1 MRAPS
6 RERAGG
12 DVHDSLATEGWVFAV
27 ARLHLES
34 GGERREIKVAGPIT
48 VGRSQTAGVY
58 LDDKTL
64 SREHTQFYLDHGRLC
79 VRDLDSKNGTLLNGA
94 ILKQPAALKP
104 GDKVKVG
111 AAVFTVVHEAGD
123 ALPAVTAPVA
133 AAARHA
139 PAHAGTTATAPQ
151 MHAAAARARPR
162 LAPHPAAVFLY
173 RIVLLGVIFGGAW
186 FSKPI
191 FVMLLN
197 KLQP

>member
-1 MRAPS
+1 M
-6 RERAGG
+6 
-12 DVHDSLATEGWVFAV
+12 
-27 ARLHLES
+27 ARLLLES

-48 VGRSQTAGVY
+48 VGRSPTAGVY

-64 SREHTQFYLDHGRLC
+64 SREHTQFYLDHGRIC
-79 VRDLDSKNGTLLNGA
+79 VRDLDSKNGTYLNGA

-111 AAVFTVVHEAGD
+111 VATFTVVHEAGD

-133 AAARHA
+133 APARQ
-139 PAHAGTTATAPQ
+139 AHAGTTATAPQ
-151 MHAAAARARPR
+151 MHAAAARPRPR
-162 LAPHPAAVFLY
+162 LGGPHPAAVLFY
-173 RIVLLGVIFGGAW
+173 RIILLGVIAGGAW

-197 KLQP
+197 KIQP

>member
-1 MRAPS
+1 MCATS
-6 RERAGG
+6 REQGETFKNSSDRGLG
-12 DVHDSLATEGWVFAV
+12 IRL

-34 GGERREIKVAGPIT
+34 GGERREIKVAGPLT

-111 AAVFTVVHEAGD
+111 VAVFTVVHEAGD

-133 AAARHA
+133 PARHA

-162 LAPHPAAVFLY
+162 LAPHPAAVLMY
-173 RIVLLGVIFGGAW
+173 RIILLGVIFGGAW

-191 FVMLLN
+191 FVQLLN
-197 KLQP
+197 KFQP